1 MQAMTKNQASAWVD
15 DLYGKV
21 ELRWKER
28 VLETELMRRLRAG
41 TLPLEALAFL
51 FRHGYA
57 QYAIE
62 INTLWGCTYQ
72 KFLPFF
78 KQHVDLMAAVG
89 DKIAD
94 EYLHPEPPGHA
105 LILFQ
110 TCEALGVSRQEV
122 LSNPVLPELRGL
134 IDLSRAILY
143 EGTAAEWFARAASE
157 KMVGVWTGQCCQ
169 ALAANYGF
177 TPEQG
182 IYFSKHEEA
191 DLQEHDQG
199 VMGHGEFN
207 ATVLVRLLE
216 TGSAWERPGY
226 GMEYCALANADLWA
240 LMFDQAL
247 ALFESRQLV
256 RA

>member
-1 MQAMTKNQASAWVD
+1 
-15 DLYGKV
+15 
-21 ELRWKER
+21 
-28 VLETELMRRLRAG
+28 
-41 TLPLEALAFL
+41 
-51 FRHGYA
+51 
-57 QYAIE
+57 
-62 INTLWGCTYQ
+62 
-72 KFLPFF
+72 
-78 KQHVDLMAAVG
+78 
-89 DKIAD
+89 
-94 EYLHPEPPGHA
+94 
-105 LILFQ
+105 
-110 TCEALGVSRQEV
+110 
-122 LSNPVLPELRGL
+122 
-134 IDLSRAILY
+134 
-143 EGTAAEWFARAASE
+143 
-157 KMVGVWTGQCCQ
+157 MVGVWTGQCCQ
-169 ALAANYGF
+169 ALASHYGF